1 MYYTLRG
8 YKVSRGTM
16 RKFVQTEHGRAYF
29 DMNPQH
35 GDKLEIST
43 KLNGLRER
51 LFSLINSWNRAAE
64 YDDIHRKLFTT
75 SLQELQDIVV
85 FSTELQKI
93 LQNYVDEKQVSWEAQ
108 DEVSEHGDK

>member
-29 DMNPQH
+29 DMNPH
-35 GDKLEIST
+35 AGDKLEIST

-51 LFSLINSWNRAAE
+51 LFSAL
-64 YDDIHRKLFTT
+64 
-75 SLQELQDIVV
+75 
-85 FSTELQKI
+85 
-93 LQNYVDEKQVSWEAQ
+93 
-108 DEVSEHGDK
+108 